1 MPPISPFVLIFMA
14 AFGGWFI
21 ASIFVFLL
29 FGPNLKKN
37 TFGLNKMGILPSL
50 QPQIA
55 QQLALFLEQNYLQV
69 NSIQKKTRDP
79 LFMELL
85 RPEIEKHIDHFLK
98 TKLSEAFPLLFKFMG
113 EKTQLKMK
121 EAFMSEVEN
130 IFPEM
135 INKFGANL
143 LKEIKESHFIENE
156 INAIPTNTL
165 KHALLKQA
173 SGRFL
178 QFKLMGAGLGAVI
191 GMIQWAVLSYA
202 A

>member
-1 MPPISPFVLIFMA
+1 
-14 AFGGWFI
+14 
-21 ASIFVFLL
+21 
-29 FGPNLKKN
+29 
-37 TFGLNKMGILPSL
+37 
-50 QPQIA
+50 
-55 QQLALFLEQNYLQV
+55 
-69 NSIQKKTRDP
+69 
-79 LFMELL
+79 MELL

-121 EAFMSEVEN
+121 EAFMEEVEN

-165 KHALLKQA
+165 KDALLKQA

-178 QFKLMGAGLGAVI
+178 QLKLMGAGLGAVI

>member
-69 NSIQKKTRDP
+69 HSIEKKTSDP

-121 EAFMSEVEN
+121 EAFMKEVEI

-143 LKEIKESHFIENE
+143 LIQIKETHFIENE
-156 INAIPTNTL
+156 INAIPIKTL
-165 KHALLKQA
+165 KHVFQKQA
-173 SGRFL
+173 STKL
-178 QFKLMGAGLGAVI
+178 LLFKLLGASI
-191 GMIQWAVLSYA
+191 GAIIGIIQWLLISYA